1 MITIHDQSRFQ
12 LLPQVVLFD
21 LDNTFYAYDPA
32 HAAAYKAVCAKV
44 TNTFSIPHATVTAA
58 YEHARI
64 QVKQKLHQT
73 GASHNRLL
81 YMQAMLEH
89 IGLGSQILLSLDL
102 EQTYWRTFLSH
113 AVLFNHVKEL
123 LDDLRLS
130 NISTAV
136 VTDLTTQIQF
146 RKLVYFGLDSYFDF
160 IVTSEETGHDKPHAS
175 MYQTVLRKLNYQGS
189 QVWMIG
195 DNPINDIW
203 GARTVIQAITLQK
216 VHDGVHAGKEDQ
228 RADAIFSD
236 FNDVRKLLAIIDKR

>member
-1 MITIHDQSRFQ
+1 MITIYDQSRFQ
-12 LLPQVVLFD
+12 YLPHVVLFD

-32 HAAAYKAVCAKV
+32 HAAAYQAVCAKV

-58 YEHARI
+58 YDHARI
-64 QVKQKLHQT
+64 QVKQKLHHT

-89 IGLGSQILLSLDL
+89 MGLGSQILLSLDL

-113 AVLFNHVKEL
+113 AVLFHNVKEL
-123 LDDLRLS
+123 LDDLRLGS
-130 NISTAV
+130 ISTAV

-160 IVTSEETGHDKPHAS
+160 IVTSEETGHDKPHES
-175 MYQTVLRKLNYQGS
+175 MYQTVLHKFNNQGAR
-189 QVWMIG
+189 VWMIG
-195 DNPINDIW
+195 DNPYNDIW
-203 GARTVIQAITLQK
+203 GARTAINATTLQK
-216 VHDGVHAGKEDQ
+216 IHDGVRIGTDDQ

-236 FNDVRKLLAIIDKR
+236 FSEVRKLLTIIDR

>member
-1 MITIHDQSRFQ
+1 MITIYDQSRFQ
-12 LLPQVVLFD
+12 HLPHVVLFD

-32 HAAAYKAVCAKV
+32 HAAAYQAVCTKV
-44 TNTFSIPHATVTAA
+44 TNTFSIPRATVTAA
-58 YEHARI
+58 YDHART
-64 QVKQKLHQT
+64 QVKQKLNHT

-89 IGLGSQILLSLDL
+89 MGLGSQILLSLDL

-130 NISTAV
+130 SISTAV

-175 MYQTVLRKLNYQGS
+175 MYQTVLRKLNYQGT

-203 GARTVIQAITLQK
+203 GARTAIHATTLQK
-216 VHDGVHAGKEDQ
+216 THNGVQVGKDDQ

-236 FNDVRKLLAIIDKR
+236 FNDVRKLITTIDKG